1 MKNDKKILPQEQ
13 LNKLAKRRAF
23 KVTLIF
29 TVAMIFL
36 FTILLVIPELSNG
49 SSVIALLVGLS
60 VPSII
65 LIGFLYVMYKH
76 VVKIQLENNQ
86 SVIFCKSY
94 LPIGQR
100 VEVIPIKASDYQGF
114 ILGLIDKATFYAI
127 HSAVAGN
134 ISVYVQVYENEPL
147 RKLEEISEESFM
159 YYYKLKNER

>member
-1 MKNDKKILPQEQ
+1 MKNDKEILSQEQ

-36 FTILLVIPELSNG
+36 YTILLVIPELSNG

-65 LIGFLYVMYKH
+65 LIGFLYVMYRH

-114 ILGLIDKATFYAI
+114 ILGLTDKAIFYAI
-127 HSAVAGN
+127 HSDVGN
-134 ISVYVQVYENEPL
+134 ILVYVQLYENEPL
-147 RKLEEISEESFM
+147 RKLEEVSEESFM
-159 YYYKLKNER
+159 YCYKLKK